1 MKEKNRFSQLLEHL
15 MAATALKNSTLAKA
29 VQYDVSYISKWVS
42 GKLLPTEKN
51 AEKVF
56 REISRC
62 VVTSM
67 DDESRTTLYRE
78 YQVKSDDELERAIYD
93 NLEVEFSYVKEVKQ
107 STGADVTEK
116 TSHFPELTI
125 AQFITKMRH
134 PALRRVNELEV
145 ISVVDILALDH
156 DYQLLIAEM
165 ENRRNV
171 AGLNYPGVH
180 FSMVINVEDNPRYN
194 TYNAVFLMNLLT
206 NLSNVNFQLYGSQ
219 QAIGKIVFA
228 VNNAYSISGML
239 VDSSHC
245 MAVTTSEEL
254 SVCNAIYGKI
264 STFCNKEM
272 LLVRKTKV
280 CEMLQNYDYI
290 QSLFS
295 PNLQWILGHMTEHFL
310 PDDLHE
316 ELLAGYSQRDA
327 DADLDMMRKVH
338 KLTQNVLE
346 ESAVQVLFHEN
357 AFTDFAVSGELD
369 FYNEKITLT
378 PEQRLRYMRHI
389 LTSLKKNSDL
399 VMKLIHGGLIT
410 DFQHIPNPTLFLSD
424 SVCYLRLVKKGPVNN
439 ISILNKVTI
448 CDIFRSFFNDIWT
461 DGKYASVENGNSV
474 EKTLFH
480 VMRSVEMLS
489 RLEN

>member
-1 MKEKNRFSQLLEHL
+1 MREKNRFSQLLDHL
-15 MAATALKNSTLAKA
+15 MSVTALKNSTLAKA

-62 VVTSM
+62 VV
-67 DDESRTTLYRE
+67 DELDEGSRAVLYHE
-78 YQVKSDDELERAIYD
+78 YQVNSDEELGRAIYD
-93 NLEVEFSYVKEVKQ
+93 NLEIEFSYVKDLKQ

-116 TSHFPELTI
+116 TSFFPELTL

-145 ISVVDILALDH
+145 IAVVDILTLDQ

-180 FSMVINVEDNPRYN
+180 FSMVINLEDSAKYN

-206 NLSNVNFQLYGSQ
+206 NLANVDFQLYGSQ

-228 VNNAYSISGML
+228 VNNAYSISGMM

-254 SVCNAIYGKI
+254 SICNAIYGKI
-264 STFCNKEM
+264 ATFCSEEM
-272 LLVRKTKV
+272 RLVRKTTIS
-280 CEMLQNYDYI
+280 EMLQNYDYV
-290 QSLFS
+290 QSLVS
-295 PNLQWILGHMTEHFL
+295 PNQQWILGHMTEHFL
-310 PDDLHE
+310 PEDLHE
-316 ELLAGYSQRDA
+316 EFLNRYGQGLSDS
-327 DADLDMMRKVH
+327 DMDKMRKLH
-338 KLTQNVLE
+338 KLTLNVLE
-346 ESAVQVLFHEN
+346 ETDVQVMFHEN
-357 AFTDFAVSGELD
+357 AFTDFAVPGELD
-369 FYNEKITLT
+369 FYNEKILLT
-378 PEQRLRYMRHI
+378 PEQRLKCMNHI
-389 LTSLKKNSDL
+389 LTLMEKNKGL
-399 VMKLIHGGLIT
+399 RVKLIHGGLIT

-424 SVCYLRLVKKGPVNN
+424 SVCYLRLIKEGPVNN

-448 CDIFRSFFNDIWT
+448 CDIFRSFFNDVWT
-461 DGKYASVENGNSV
+461 DGKYSSVENGQSV
-474 EKTLFH
+474 EKTLRH

-489 RLEN
+489 RLYK